1 MAKSRGRKLQ
11 ENGDRTM
18 EKLTFDRLILI
29 GIVLI
34 VVGHGLAFLLHAGFL
49 VNLAWI
55 LYGSLCLLH
64 PVCPERWKNSSR
76 EKNALL
82 GERIAGVLCIVI
94 GLLTRFV
101 V

>member
-1 MAKSRGRKLQ
+1 MK
-11 ENGDRTM
+11 
-18 EKLTFDRLILI
+18 KLTFDGFLCT

-34 VVGHGLAFLLHAGFL
+34 AIANVLALLLHAGIL

-55 LYGSLCLLH
+55 LYGGLCLLH
-64 PVCPERWKNSSR
+64 PACPARWKNSNR
-76 EKNALL
+76 EKNAVL
-82 GERIAGVLCIVI
+82 GVRLAGILCIAI

>member
-1 MAKSRGRKLQ
+1 
-11 ENGDRTM
+11 M
-18 EKLTFDRLILI
+18 EKLSFDKLVVV

-34 VVGHGLAFLLHAGFL
+34 VAANGLAFLFHAGIL

-55 LYGSLCLLH
+55 VYGTLALLH
-64 PVCPERWKNSSR
+64 PVCPARWQNSDR
-76 EKNALL
+76 EKNAIL
-82 GERIAGVLCIVI
+82 GVRIAGILCIAI